1 MRLFISVDI
10 PQEIK
15 NKIRKTQNQI
25 KKYVIGTFPK
35 PENLHLTLKFLGEIT
50 EEAKDQI
57 TKELTKVKSK
67 PFDLTLKGVGTFP
80 SENYIRV
87 IWIGS
92 ENHNIS
98 ELAKNIETLLDK
110 FNFKKDHN
118 YKTHLTIA
126 RVKNIPDKPILKE
139 ALANI
144 KEKEFGTFKV
154 DSIKLY
160 KSVLTPTGPIYTLIQ
175 NFTLTI

>member
-1 MRLFISVDI
+1 MRLFISVDL

-35 PENLHLTLKFLGEIT
+35 PENLHLTLKFLGEIS
-50 EEAKDQI
+50 EEAKAQLI
-57 TKELTKVKSK
+57 KELSKLKFK
-67 PFDLTLKGVGTFP
+67 PFELTLQGVGTFP

-92 ENHNIS
+92 ENHNLS
-98 ELAKNIETLLDK
+98 DLAKNIEDLLAK
-110 FNFKKDHN
+110 FNFKKDYN
-118 YKTHLTIA
+118 YRTHLTIA
-126 RVKNIPDKPILKE
+126 RVKNIPDKTILRE
-139 ALANI
+139 ALNNI
-144 KEKEFGTFKV
+144 KEKEYGTFKV

-160 KSVLTPTGPIYTLIQ
+160 KSVLTPAGPIYTLIQ
-175 NFTLTI
+175 NFPLTS